1 MSDVLDQDITDACIR
16 KPFEPAQW
24 TIIVIILGTLS
35 TSLTLLFFTCCLACK
50 VSRHLSKS
58 IHHVN
63 FSGHPDVIVVEEFRD
78 LQRANSTTSNQLTL
92 NANDLSQFYDKLPS
106 NEDIEKS
113 SNNPNNLSVDM

>member
-1 MSDVLDQDITDACIR
+1 M
-16 KPFEPAQW
+16 
-24 TIIVIILGTLS
+24 
-35 TSLTLLFFTCCLACK
+35 
-50 VSRHLSKS
+50 
-58 IHHVN
+58 N